1 MPAALCRKVAAVE
14 PGGEIQVWGDGEQ
27 TRSFCYVDDCVEG
40 IYRLMVSDY
49 REPLNL
55 GSEEMVTVNELARII
70 VEVSGKDGIT
80 LRHVDGP
87 QGVRGRSSDNRRL
100 REVLG
105 WEPSVTLHEGL
116 EPTYRWIEAGDLPEA
131 ALVGGRALD
140 RCGSTSSPS
149 GMSAC
154 SRSSSR

>member
-1 MPAALCRKVAAVE
+1 VAAVE

-55 GSEEMVTVNELARII
+55 GSEEMVTVNELARMII
-70 VEVSGKDGIT
+70 EVSGKDGIT
-80 LRHVDGP
+80 LRHVEGP

-105 WEPSVTLHEGL
+105 WEPSVPLCQGL
-116 EPTYRWIEAGDLPEA
+116 EPTYRWIEKQVTSGRPPLPAG
-131 ALVGGRALD
+131 R
-140 RCGSTSSPS
+140 
-149 GMSAC
+149 
-154 SRSSSR
+154 